1 MKATY
6 RPYAKRLLAGGMN
19 APRLRGI
26 EVNNRTGVIYSPE
39 DLSVGLVGMS
49 VDGIYGYEADYANRL
64 MENIVLYAMGGA
76 APAKVAAGGK
86 VEGTDLLPPS
96 DDKPEMKKPAAP
108 AKGENRKPVKK

>member
-1 MKATY
+1 
-6 RPYAKRLLAGGMN
+6 MN

-49 VDGIYGYEADYANRL
+49 VDGIYGYEPDYANKL

-76 APAKVAAGGK
+76 APAKVAAGGTAETTN
-86 VEGTDLLPPS
+86 VLPPPP
-96 DDKPEMKKPAAP
+96 DDKTEMKKPEEKKPAPP
-108 AKGENRKPVKK
+108 AKGENKKPVKK

>member
-1 MKATY
+1 
-6 RPYAKRLLAGGMN
+6 MN

-26 EVNNRTGVIYSPE
+26 EVNNRTGVIYSQE

-49 VDGIYGYEADYANRL
+49 VDGIYGYETDYANKL

-86 VEGTDLLPPS
+86 AAETDLLPPS
-96 DDKPEMKKPAAP
+96 DDKTEMKKPEEKKP
-108 AKGENRKPVKK
+108 AKGENKKPVKK